1 MEHLN
6 LGKKKNM
13 QEAKRNEEEIEGNK
27 EETFSSVETDNY
39 EIFENLNSNEAAKKA
54 KTRKHDIIFWSVIL
68 GIIICCFI
76 IKIFFFA
83 PVSVIG
89 ASMEPTYV
97 SGEVLLGKSVATFN
111 EEINTG
117 DVIVVKND
125 TTDNQMYIKRVEGVP
140 GDVIQI
146 RDGILYRNGSAVD
159 EGLPLMEDVGLFS
172 EPVTLKENEYFVL
185 GDNRNNSKDS
195 RMLGTFD
202 YDEIVY
208 KITARILPKIF

>member
-13 QEAKRNEEEIEGNK
+13 RESERNEEK
-27 EETFSSVETDNY
+27 TFSSEETNY

-76 IKIFFFA
+76 IKMFFFA

-97 SGEVLLGKSVATFN
+97 SGEVLLGKNVATFN

-159 EGLPLMEDVGLFS
+159 EGLPLMEDAGLFS
-172 EPVTLKENEYFVL
+172 ESVTLKENEYFVL

>member
-13 QEAKRNEEEIEGNK
+13 QESERNE
-27 EETFSSVETDNY
+27 EETFSSEETNY

-76 IKIFFFA
+76 IKMFFFA

-97 SGEVLLGKSVATFN
+97 SGEVLLGKNVATFN

-159 EGLPLMEDVGLFS
+159 EGLPLMEDAGLFS